1 MWQKWHTFRR
11 QVKNNSSDIL
21 YLLWILLWA
30 FLIGFFLL
38 IWNEALATIFAIF
51 TAIIALFGLALVLLC

>member
-11 QVKNNSSDIL
+11 QVKDNSSDIL
-21 YLLWILLWA
+21 YLLWILLWS

-38 IWNEALATIFAIF
+38 LWNVILATLFAIL
-51 TAIIALFGLALVLLC
+51 ILIVALFGLALVLIC